1 MTKRTTTRT
10 VPYNTGKVQI
20 GIHYVPKPELP
31 TDSPSADMARL
42 QTALINNPAT
52 TSAETWMFRGVVVF
66 CTAIIFADLFIW
78 RP

>member
-1 MTKRTTTRT
+1 MNKQTTTRT
-10 VPYNTGKVQI
+10 TPYNTGKVQI
-20 GIHYVPKPELP
+20 GIHYVPKAELP
-31 TDSPSADMARL
+31 TDYPSKDMVRL